1 MGLSFLNKKIWH
13 PGSFAGM
20 EKTWVTEQ
28 KYREVEIRAIEKAK
42 KIKEEKVLHLLMIQK
57 KIIKGHTQLILYSN
71 LLRIILSKNL
81 QLITMALALCYLF
94 LIF

>member
-13 PGSFAGM
+13 PGSFANM

-42 KIKEEKVLHLLMIQK
+42 KIKEEKVLEEMK
-57 KIIKGHTQLILYSN
+57 KIQVNKGLIPASLN
-71 LLRIILSKNL
+71 
-81 QLITMALALCYLF
+81 M
-94 LIF
+94 